1 MGKIS
6 IQDLAQVLV
15 ERKGLNKRDA
25 AIFVSAMF
33 DIIQTNLEKD
43 KIVKIKGLKVIIKSP
58 SHQIH
63 S

>member
-6 IQDLAQVLV
+6 IQDLSQVLV

-25 AIFVSAMF
+25 VIFVSAMF

-43 KIVKIKGLKVIIKSP
+43 RVVKINDSEEFDIYGSTIK
-58 SHQIH
+58 
-63 S
+63 

>member
-25 AIFVSAMF
+25 VIFVSATSML
-33 DIIQTNLEKD
+33 T
-43 KIVKIKGLKVIIKSP
+43 IVKA
-58 SHQIH
+58 
-63 S
+63 

>member
-6 IQDLAQVLV
+6 IQDLSQVLV

-25 AIFVSAMF
+25 VIFVSAMF

-43 KIVKIKGLKVIIKSP
+43 RALGSFRTII
-58 SHQIH
+58 
-63 S
+63 

>member
-25 AIFVSAMF
+25 VIFVSAMM
-33 DIIQTNLEKD
+33 
-43 KIVKIKGLKVIIKSP
+43 
-58 SHQIH
+58 H
-63 S
+63 